1 MIKLHRGVPDRLLP
15 KDFLSIVMHQYFPVL
30 SLTYVTNVCAV
41 VYAEQGSFFGLVDYK
56 FAYVSAF
63 FVALWVSIPAFLWM
77 VLKGSNRYPAY
88 ADVWYKILAVIMSFL
103 LLFTLFLVPEL
114 NVLGL
119 KSYTVAS
126 LPIFIVM
133 YLFFVKGVLTPSTAH
148 PLTFI
153 GAVFM
158 LYGCYLI
165 FV

>member
-1 MIKLHRGVPDRLLP
+1 
-15 KDFLSIVMHQYFPVL
+15 
-30 SLTYVTNVCAV
+30 
-41 VYAEQGSFFGLVDYK
+41 
-56 FAYVSAF
+56 
-63 FVALWVSIPAFLWM
+63 
-77 VLKGSNRYPAY
+77 
-88 ADVWYKILAVIMSFL
+88 MSFL